1 MQEGGGRVS
10 SSLLGLIGGRK
21 ELGLSH
27 AFREENQIRE
37 ITNSQGGRRKLAL
50 CPLHPV
56 LYRIIIII
64 ILVKI
69 WENDNLSQVC
79 EGFTI
84 SNGGGWSIS
93 IASLLGS
100 E

>member
-1 MQEGGGRVS
+1 VQEGGGRVS

-21 ELGLSH
+21 ELGLSK
-27 AFREENQIRE
+27 ENQIRE

-56 LYRIIIII
+56 LYRIIILII
-64 ILVKI
+64 ILVTI